1 MRYNKFGDKMQK
13 QKRLLFARNVFLFII
28 FVCFGV
34 IIVTEKSAGLL
45 IPKVEKKMQEYLNTI
60 YSELKDSIKLGK
72 VTYDRTIYKM
82 KVTSVKNKNHYFYI
96 YYNNKKMTDTYKKD
110 YSEGGQ
116 LLKTIQKDLEQ
127 DIRKKTS
134 TSVKVSI
141 ISTLDKYTSL
151 VQDKIITEDNLL
163 ELKFYNIEKDLTI
176 KDWTSKE
183 ILTSIS
189 ELVTKCQNNNIT
201 PKSYTFT
208 ITNSKDITQSIQIS
222 NITEEFINSKDNEQI
237 INDILEDNNSKL
249 VKNNKIKYKYLN
261 EEE

>member
-1 MRYNKFGDKMQK
+1 M
-13 QKRLLFARNVFLFII
+13 
-28 FVCFGV
+28 
-34 IIVTEKSAGLL
+34 
-45 IPKVEKKMQEYLNTI
+45 
-60 YSELKDSIKLGK
+60 
-72 VTYDRTIYKM
+72 
-82 KVTSVKNKNHYFYI
+82 
-96 YYNNKKMTDTYKKD
+96 
-110 YSEGGQ
+110 
-116 LLKTIQKDLEQ
+116 EQ